1 MADGNSPGHLSCNS
15 NFQSFSN
22 EWWIHAQLFTE
33 LEYHQ
38 IRQLSMLSTTNLPGQ
53 CSNFLV
59 FMLKHAWSIPP
70 MIILSL
76 YLMILCTR
84 HAIKRP
90 PAKQKSPMM
99 RCLLICSLQAFIL
112 STARQF
118 KCQLEVESLRSM
130 TPNRVF
136 TSNHGK
142 TCRSLGV
149 SNMASGS
156 SVEVIRKST
165 WARPSKTLPGHYKLP
180 TSSNRLHLTSD
191 GNVHLFMKRW
201 PMVSS
206 LNSTSH
212 INSLQQL
219 CVGIANAG
227 GICHSFLNCHLGVLT
242 LAIVHLLKDNI
253 RPQTSDF

>member
-1 MADGNSPGHLSCNS
+1 MDPSSAVH
-15 NFQSFSN
+15 
-22 EWWIHAQLFTE
+22 E
-33 LEYHQ
+33 LEYQQ
-38 IRQLSMLSTTNLPGQ
+38 IHQLSMLSTTNLPGQ

-59 FMLKHAWSIPP
+59 VMLKHAWSIPP

-84 HAIKRP
+84 HAIKSHR
-90 PAKQKSPMM
+90 QSKSL
-99 RCLLICSLQAFIL
+99 RWWDVCSFVLYIL
-112 STARQF
+112 SFWALRGSSR
-118 KCQLEVESLRSM
+118 CQLEVESLRSM

-180 TSSNRLHLTSD
+180 TSSNRHLTSD
-191 GNVHLFMKRW
+191 KMCTSSWRGDQWWVRWIALRISTLFN
-201 PMVSS
+201 SS
-206 LNSTSH
+206 ALA
-212 INSLQQL
+212 LRML
-219 CVGIANAG
+219 VG
-227 GICHSFLNCHLGVLT
+227 
-242 LAIVHLLKDNI
+242 
-253 RPQTSDF
+253 

>member
-1 MADGNSPGHLSCNS
+1 
-15 NFQSFSN
+15 
-22 EWWIHAQLFTE
+22 
-33 LEYHQ
+33 
-38 IRQLSMLSTTNLPGQ
+38 MLSFWAPRG
-53 CSNFLV
+53 S
-59 FMLKHAWSIPP
+59 S
-70 MIILSL
+70 
-76 YLMILCTR
+76 R
-84 HAIKRP
+84 
-90 PAKQKSPMM
+90 
-99 RCLLICSLQAFIL
+99 
-112 STARQF
+112 
-118 KCQLEVESLRSM
+118 CQLEVESLRSM

-165 WARPSKTLPGHYKLP
+165 WARCIQNPSRSWLQA
-180 TSSNRLHLTSD
+180 SNIFQQTTSD
-191 GNVHLFMKRW
+191 ICQNVHLFMKRW

-227 GICHSFLNCHLGVLT
+227 GIGHSFLNCHLGVLT